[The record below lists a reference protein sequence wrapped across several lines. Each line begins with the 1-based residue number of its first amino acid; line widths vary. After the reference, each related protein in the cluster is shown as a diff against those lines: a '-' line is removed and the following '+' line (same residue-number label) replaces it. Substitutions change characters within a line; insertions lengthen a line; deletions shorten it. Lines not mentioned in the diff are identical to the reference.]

1 MNHLQIKKG
10 KIKMK
15 KKTVDEII
23 QNVDA
28 TMKIEG
34 MFLTEG
40 DKQRIRNCYDGKS
53 TVEEEVKKIKENIRD
68 KNS

>member
-1 MNHLQIKKG
+1 
-10 KIKMK
+10 MK

-23 QNVDA
+23 QDVEA

-53 TVEEEVKKIKENIRD
+53 TVEEEVKKIKE
-68 KNS
+68 KYKG

>member
-23 QNVDA
+23 QNVEA

-40 DKQRIRNCYDGKS
+40 DKQKIRNCYDGKS
-53 TVEEEVKKIKENIRD
+53 TVEEEVKKIKE
-68 KNS
+68 KYKG